1 MVLAALTYTAI
12 RKTAIDY
19 SIPIFYPDEITL
31 FGQGSSRMTSA
42 RIFFLVLKTWP
53 NYHDY
58 TSAIW
63 VHPVIC
69 GHHI

>member
-1 MVLAALTYTAI
+1 MTYTAI

-42 RIFFLVLKTWP
+42 RIHSSLYSSFP
-53 NYHDY
+53 NYIY
-58 TSAIW
+58 WAQNYYFPW
-63 VHPVIC
+63 VA
-69 GHHI
+69 

>member
-31 FGQGSSRMTSA
+31 FGQGRFTYDVRKDSLQ
-42 RIFFLVLKTWP
+42 IVLSITYP
-53 NYHDY
+53 
-58 TSAIW
+58 
-63 VHPVIC
+63 P
-69 GHHI
+69 